1 VGSLRGLPSSLQS
14 LSRAVVMGILNVT
27 PDSFSDG
34 GRWAEP
40 SEAIGRG
47 RSMHSDGADII
58 DVGGEST
65 RPGAQRISVDEEMRR
80 VRPVVQG
87 LSELGIPVSIDTMRA
102 DVASACVDAG
112 ACMVNDVSGGLSD
125 PDMLPWLA
133 TVGVPYVA
141 MHWRGP
147 STVMDD
153 LAVYDDV
160 VADVCRE
167 LASRLAALD
176 NAGVDPERVI
186 LDPGL
191 GFAKKSEHN
200 WELLRSLHVLTDLGR
215 PLLIG
220 ASRKR
225 FLGELLAGPD
235 GTARDLEGREAAGD
249 AVAALAAA
257 AGVWGVRV
265 HEVGST
271 SDAVRVARAWTS
283 RSGAPR
289 TEVGRGVGID
299 SA

>member
-1 VGSLRGLPSSLQS
+1 
-14 LSRAVVMGILNVT
+14 
-27 PDSFSDG
+27 
-34 GRWAEP
+34 
-40 SEAIGRG
+40 
-47 RSMHSDGADII
+47 
-58 DVGGEST
+58 
-65 RPGAQRISVDEEMRR
+65 
-80 VRPVVQG
+80 
-87 LSELGIPVSIDTMRA
+87 
-102 DVASACVDAG
+102 
-112 ACMVNDVSGGLSD
+112 
-125 PDMLPWLA
+125 
-133 TVGVPYVA
+133 VA

-200 WELLRSLHVLTDLGR
+200 WELLRSLHVLADLGR

-235 GTARDLEGREAAGD
+235 GTARDLDGREAAGD

-265 HEVGST
+265 HEVGPT
-271 SDAVRVARAWTS
+271 ADAVRVARVWTS
-283 RSGAPR
+283 RSGASR
-289 TEVGRGVGID
+289 TEVSRGVGID